1 MPSGLSFT
9 PERIGDHAIVAE
21 IGRGGMGVVYRVRDE
36 RTGQEVALKMLAPE
50 AASHRDSAL
59 RFKREFRA
67 IRRVVHPNVVRVF
80 EAGTY
85 RGAPYFTMELVDG
98 RNIRLWLDGED
109 TLIPYAK
116 DTPPGGALSLE
127 QRQRLNDPARIRRMA
142 EATVQVC
149 FALSAIHAHRIVH
162 RDLKPDNI
170 LVTSQGVVKLMD
182 FGIAKQ
188 LTDHGPTT
196 SGGMVV
202 GTFKY
207 LSPEQ
212 ALGLDIDGRA
222 DLYCL
227 GIVLYELLAG
237 RHPFYSE
244 TSVGYA
250 YHHARTPAPA
260 INRFNPEVDGRIA
273 AIAERLL
280 GKSPADRYATA
291 DDLIAD
297 LKEAVAGVDDRVK
310 QLKATTKRFA
320 LPPFQLSSDPL
331 FAPAM
336 IGRDREKQALL
347 AQVDRLLSG
356 RGRFVVIEGDSGSGK
371 SRLLREISVEAR
383 EQGAE
388 FVTCRAALNER
399 APYAPL
405 IEAFDQIARQLGT
418 RSRKEVQRVLGSDG
432 PVLARTLPAIAALPG
447 VDKRPLSALAPE
459 DEQIRFRAAVADV
472 LGRYCEEKPC
482 VLVIDDLHEADEL
495 TVDLVRHLA
504 GTLAG
509 LVFGDAAPEA
519 RSSLA
524 VFATVNPEATPRAE
538 ALARLIGELEGQPS
552 FLRLKLSPIDVAGA
566 SRLLRSML
574 GGAQVSNTLA
584 EALHRQAGGLPSRLE
599 EILRSLAESGDL
611 VRRGRRWMVRA
622 STPQGST
629 ARYVPADEVGLE
641 ELPDLRLRG
650 AGIGDHR
657 LEALSAVARDVA
669 ERAAVIGLRVRS
681 DVLFR
686 VALRPEEEL
695 LDALD
700 ELLKRGVLL
709 EEKGER
715 GHRFVNEGVRGAL
728 LAAIEPERR
737 GRLHLLAAHSLEEIA
752 RSETGAID
760 PEQLATQYRDG
771 GEPLRAF
778 DYMADA
784 ARRSLQANA
793 VQAAL
798 ALVERMQEIL
808 RSEETRAT
816 TDPGLVRRHVSL
828 LLLRLLSMLAAGRAI
843 EVIGLAASELPTLR
857 DRAEGRL
864 VAEAIYLLAVA
875 EQTLGELDSAIGH
888 VAEVLAVTER
898 GGAHALRCKAKRL
911 AGEIYSRRGQS
922 DSALRYFRETL
933 DLARA
938 IGDDLEE
945 ELARGAI
952 AGQRFESGDL
962 AAARRD
968 YENLLGVAE
977 QKGERSRAAQYVLR
991 LGLVHHETGDY
1002 ERAVSSY
1009 ERSREMAKAISDHR
1023 TNFACL
1029 NCIGAVHVDQGE
1041 LGQAFEALGRARV
1054 GLLASGGSEDVVAC
1068 LLNLAEAHLLRDENG
1083 PARDLCDEAVLEAE
1097 RAGMAL
1103 LVAHARIVRG
1113 AARVRLGDR
1122 SSGLADLEAGLA
1134 AARVAE
1140 ANRLVLTGLI
1150 YLAEA
1155 LIVGEEQGRGIQY
1168 LDEARRRAEQ
1178 TGYKRYSHRV
1188 ANVRERLMITAPN

>member
-1 MPSGLSFT
+1 MPSGFALT
-9 PERIGDHAIVAE
+9 PERIGDYVIVAE

-85 RGAPYFTMELVDG
+85 RGSPYFTMELVDG
-98 RNIRLWLDGED
+98 RNIRLWLDGD
-109 TLIPYAK
+109 DSIIPYAK
-116 DTPPGGALSLE
+116 DSPPGGALALD
-127 QRQRLNDPARIRRMA
+127 QRQRLNDPPRIRRLA

-170 LVTSQGVVKLMD
+170 LVTAQGVVKLMD

-188 LTDHGPTT
+188 LSEHGPTT

-250 YHHARTPAPA
+250 YHHARTPAPP

-280 GKSPADRYATA
+280 SKSPADRFATA

-297 LKEAVAGVDDRVK
+297 LKEAVAGVGERVK

-336 IGRDREKQALL
+336 VGRDREKQALL
-347 AQVDRLLSG
+347 AQVDRLLGG
-356 RGRFVVIEGDSGSGK
+356 RGRFVVVEGDSGSGK
-371 SRLLREISVEAR
+371 SRLLREVSVEAR

-388 FVTCRAALNER
+388 FLTCRAAANER

-405 IEAFDQIARQLGT
+405 IEVFDQIARQLGT
-418 RSRKEVQRVLGSDG
+418 RSRKEVLHVLGADG
-432 PVLARTLPAIAALPG
+432 PVLARVLPAIAALPG
-447 VDKRPLSALAPE
+447 VDKRPLPALAPE

-482 VLVIDDLHEADEL
+482 VLLIDDLNEADEL
-495 TVDLVRHLA
+495 TLDLVRHLA
-504 GTLAG
+504 GTLVG
-509 LVFGDAAPEA
+509 LVFGDASPEA
-519 RSSLA
+519 RSSLSI
-524 VFATVNPEATPRAE
+524 FATLHFDVTP
-538 ALARLIGELEGQPS
+538 LAPAAAKLIEELEGQPG
-552 FLRLKLSPIDVAGA
+552 FLRLKLGPLDVPGAG
-566 SRLLRSML
+566 RLLRSML
-574 GGAQVSNTLA
+574 GGASVSTALA
-584 EALHRQAGGLPSRLE
+584 EALHRQAGGLPFRIEERL
-599 EILRSLAESGDL
+599 RALAETGDL
-611 VRRGRRWMVRA
+611 VRRGRRWMLRA
-622 STPQGST
+622 RVPQGPT
-629 ARYVPADEVGLE
+629 ARYVPVDEVASE
-641 ELPDLRLRG
+641 DVPELPVSSAG
-650 AGIGDHR
+650 AGDHR
-657 LEALSAVARDVA
+657 LESLSAVARDVA

-700 ELLKRGVLL
+700 ELIKRGVLL
-709 EEKGER
+709 EEKGE
-715 GHRFVNEGVRGAL
+715 GGYRFANEGVRGAL
-728 LAAIEPERR
+728 LAAIELERR
-737 GRLHLLAAHSLEEIA
+737 GRMHLLAAHSLEEIA
-752 RSETGAID
+752 RSESAAID
-760 PEQLATQYRDG
+760 PELLATQYREG

-808 RSEETRAT
+808 RNEEPRAAS
-816 TDPGLVRRHVSL
+816 DPGLVRRHVSL
-828 LLLRLLSMLAAGRAI
+828 LLLRLLSMLAAGRAV

-857 DRAEGRL
+857 DRAESRL
-864 VAEAIYLLAVA
+864 VAEAIYLLATA

-911 AGEIYSRRGQS
+911 AG
-922 DSALRYFRETL
+922 
-933 DLARA
+933 
-938 IGDDLEE
+938 
-945 ELARGAI
+945 
-952 AGQRFESGDL
+952 
-962 AAARRD
+962 
-968 YENLLGVAE
+968 
-977 QKGERSRAAQYVLR
+977 
-991 LGLVHHETGDY
+991 
-1002 ERAVSSY
+1002 
-1009 ERSREMAKAISDHR
+1009 
-1023 TNFACL
+1023 
-1029 NCIGAVHVDQGE
+1029 
-1041 LGQAFEALGRARV
+1041 
-1054 GLLASGGSEDVVAC
+1054 
-1068 LLNLAEAHLLRDENG
+1068 
-1083 PARDLCDEAVLEAE
+1083 
-1097 RAGMAL
+1097 
-1103 LVAHARIVRG
+1103 
-1113 AARVRLGDR
+1113 
-1122 SSGLADLEAGLA
+1122 
-1134 AARVAE
+1134 
-1140 ANRLVLTGLI
+1140 
-1150 YLAEA
+1150 
-1155 LIVGEEQGRGIQY
+1155 
-1168 LDEARRRAEQ
+1168 
-1178 TGYKRYSHRV
+1178 
-1188 ANVRERLMITAPN
+1188 